1 MRLSALFFIC
11 LILLSGSIAA
21 QNVADLEA
29 FEKAIKP
36 GTQLIYDVTETNG
49 KRYPV
54 VVTLTSV
61 GPEVSYEWKATGA
74 EPKTGTVSISADAVA
89 KAEALY
95 IGFTGGDVKTDVET
109 GLIISQKVFKE
120 VEATSTTNVKVKGK
134 DSPPTLLN
142 NVIGE
147 YNFNLNGTL
156 VAIPG
161 WELEGGEETNYTIQV
176 LESAKFPLIFQ
187 LNAGWRIQL
196 VEVKTP

>member
-1 MRLSALFFIC
+1 MRTISLVIIC
-11 LILLSGSIAA
+11 LSLLSGTITA

-61 GPEVSYEWKATGA
+61 GPEVAYEWKATGA
-74 EPKTGTVSISADAVA
+74 EPKTGTVSMSADAVA
-89 KAEALY
+89 KAEALH
-95 IGFTGGDVKTDVET
+95 IGFTSGDVKTDAET
-109 GLIISQKVFKE
+109 GLIISQKVFKD
-120 VEATSTTNVKVKGK
+120 VATTSTANVKVKGK
-134 DSPPTLLN
+134 DDTPTLLN

-147 YNFNLNGTL
+147 YNFNLNGAL

-161 WELEGGEETNYTIQV
+161 WELEGGVENAYSIQV

-196 VEVKTP
+196 VEVKVP

>member
-1 MRLSALFFIC
+1 MRLLSLVFIC
-11 LILLSGSIAA
+11 LSLLSGTIAA
-21 QNVADLEA
+21 QNVADLET

-49 KRYPV
+49 KRYQV
-54 VVTLTSV
+54 IVTLTSV
-61 GPEVSYEWKATGA
+61 GPEVAYEWKATGA

-89 KAEALY
+89 KAEALH
-95 IGFTGGDVKTDVET
+95 IGFTSGDVKTDAET
-109 GLIISQKVFKE
+109 GLIISQKVFKD
-120 VEATSTTNVKVKGK
+120 VATTSTANVKVKGK
-134 DSPPTLLN
+134 DDTPTLLN

-147 YNFNLNGTL
+147 YNFNLNGAL

-161 WELEGGEETNYTIQV
+161 WELEGGVENAYSIQV

-187 LNAGWRIQL
+187 LNAGGSVQL